1 MVFIMEFITLPA
13 KNVPARAYDVV
24 VAGGGTGGVFAA
36 IAAARC
42 GARTAL
48 IESKGYVGGIATEGG
63 CGLHSFYNNW
73 KAFGV
78 EKRMVVRGIPEEF
91 IQRLYNAGG
100 CSGHNDTVMRPEYDN
115 DTLCV
120 DVERY
125 KFVALEMLREAGVD
139 TLLNTFASD
148 VLVDDGRI
156 TGVVAESHEGT
167 EAVLGRF
174 FVDATGYG
182 DISGKAGAAFN
193 EPNDYPVVNSMGVGG
208 VDIDRYY
215 AFLRDT
221 GALYEYARGPR
232 SGRSGQIIRADG
244 DWKKISMEAFAA
256 AQALG
261 MSAVTTTIHDNY
273 FMFIKINFKMAVSPS
288 NRDALAE
295 AEYELRRRQL
305 GALELIRKTIP
316 GAANAFIARSAPTI
330 TIRRARCIECDYDI
344 TNEEVINCA
353 HFDDDI
359 YSYGFHDSAPR
370 IQIKGG
376 GTYGLPYRA
385 ILVKRIENLYAIG
398 MMITS
403 DHEAHMSTRNT
414 VSCMAMG
421 QAAGTAA
428 ALCAKEGC
436 SGTRELPYG
445 KLRDALH
452 MANVWFDGGVAYKEL
467 Q

>member
-1 MVFIMEFITLPA
+1 MELVTLPEQ
-13 KNVPARAYDVV
+13 KLQARSYDVV

-63 CGLHSFYNNW
+63 CGIHSFFNNW
-73 KAFGV
+73 QAFGV

-91 IQRLYNAGG
+91 IQRLYDAGG

-125 KFVALEMLREAGVD
+125 KYIALEMLREAGADV
-139 TLLNTFASD
+139 LLNTFATD
-148 VLVDDGRI
+148 ALAEGGRI
-156 TGVVAESHEGT
+156 KGVVARSHEGA
-167 EAVLGRF
+167 EAILGKF
-174 FVDATGYG
+174 FIDATGYG
-182 DISGKAGAAFN
+182 DLSARAGASFA
-193 EPNDYPVVNSMGVGG
+193 EPNDYSVANSMGVGG

-215 AFLRDT
+215 AFMRDT
-221 GALYEYARGPR
+221 SALYEYARGPR
-232 SGRSGQIIRADG
+232 GGRSGQIIRVDG
-244 DWKKISMEAFAA
+244 DWSKISPEAA
-256 AQALG
+256 ASASALG
-261 MSAVTTTIHDNY
+261 MSAVTTTIFDNY
-273 FMFIKINFKMAVSPS
+273 FMFIKINFKMPKSPS
-288 NRDALAE
+288 SRDALSDAE
-295 AEYELRRRQL
+295 FELRRRQI
-305 GALELIRKTIP
+305 GALELIRKTLP
-316 GAANAFIARSAPTI
+316 GAENAFIARSAPSV
-330 TIRRARCIECDYDI
+330 TIRRARCVECDFDI
-344 TNEEVINCA
+344 TNDEIINCA
-353 HFDDDI
+353 HYDDDI

-385 ILVKRIENLYAIG
+385 ILVKGIENLFAIG

-403 DHEAHMSTRNT
+403 EHEAHMSTRNT

-428 ALCAKEGC
+428 ALCARENC
-436 SGTRELPYG
+436 AGTRELPYG
-445 KLRDALH
+445 KLRDTLRA
-452 MANVWFDGGVAYKEL
+452 ANVWFDGGAPYRSL
-467 Q
+467 